1 MYRSCL
7 TTNPVKRLA
16 PTVYVYLGLFLTVW
30 LNTLVNRL
38 KKQNIASK
46 VYFKI
51 DGLTQATNLDK
62 FYFISLKEKIAIV
75 TGCSKGIGLA
85 TTMSLLKKGVVVAGW
100 SRTPTNISH
109 ENFTHFVTDVSN
121 IESVQKSHKHTV
133 AKIGQA
139 DILINNAGIG
149 FVSRFEELDH
159 DKWHKMFDVN
169 VHGMYYC
176 SKMVIPGMKAKGAGH
191 IINIGSIAGTTAVK
205 DMVGYASTKHAVT
218 GMSHSLF
225 MELREFGIKVTCIYP
240 GSVKTGFF
248 DNIDQIE
255 AHDHMMSP
263 EDIAGTIIHVLES
276 SPNYHHVDIE
286 VRPLKPKG

>member
-1 MYRSCL
+1 MI
-7 TTNPVKRLA
+7 TNPVNKLA
-16 PTVYVYLGLFLTVW
+16 PTVYVYFGVFLTDW
-30 LNTLVNRL
+30 LNALLNRL

-51 DGLTQATNLDK
+51 NSVIQATNVGK
-62 FYFISLKEKIAIV
+62 FYFKSLKGKTAIV

-85 TTMSLLKKGVVVAGW
+85 TTMSLLKKGVIVAGW
-100 SRTPTNISH
+100 SRTPINISH
-109 ENFTHFVTDVSN
+109 KNFIHFVTDVSN
-121 IESVQKSHKHTV
+121 FESVQKSHNQTI
-133 AKIGQA
+133 AKLGQS

-149 FVSRFEELDH
+149 FISGFEELDK

-205 DMVGYASTKHAVT
+205 NMVGYASTKHAVT

-225 MELREFGIKVTCIYP
+225 MELRDFGIKVTCMYP

-248 DNIDQIE
+248 DNIDEIE

-263 EDIAGTIIHVLES
+263 EDIASTIIHVLES
-276 SPNYHHVDIE
+276 PPNYLHVDIE